1 MCSSLIT
8 FPFSRVNE
16 GTKIQI
22 LAPVIRGKKGEYVK
36 LLQAKLKLD
45 ILECD
50 GVDNWEWYMEGAD
63 EDDWVLLDNKSKI
76 LEVYGVHEELNIE
89 FINSKITEIQNDIN
103 KHYMNKIS
111 DKDTDELLYKIFD
124 GVEELRVKEEVEDE

>member
-1 MCSSLIT
+1 MS
-8 FPFSRVNE
+8 
-16 GTKIQI
+16 K
-22 LAPVIRGKKGEYVK
+22 VIIDKNEYVK

-76 LEVYGVHEELNIE
+76 LEVYGEHEELNIE
-89 FINSKITEIQNDIN
+89 VINSKITEIQNIVN
-103 KHYMNKIS
+103 YQ
-111 DKDTDELLYKIFD
+111 LP
-124 GVEELRVKEEVEDE
+124 